1 MATENDTHPPVLR
14 SRPTA
19 RNNEDKTSSSG
30 SMDEKQEFK
39 LPQNPS
45 VARQIITSST
55 FVGLLLTLVLV
66 SIVIQVANK
75 PSMPPRLWAREE
87 LAKYNGT
94 DEDLPILL
102 SILGS
107 VFDVTKGRNH
117 YGAGG
122 GYNHFAGR

>member
-102 SILGS
+102 SILGPGVS
-107 VFDVTKGRNH
+107 LM
-117 YGAGG
+117 
-122 GYNHFAGR
+122 